1 MMRERRKAPVL
12 LALLVC
18 GCLSLAAQQT
28 PATSMDRDLMEI
40 TVSRLE
46 SLYASHM
53 YTVRQVT
60 QWYLDRIARY
70 NDVYKPILHVDSAS
84 ALAIAAAEDEAAA
97 RGGAS
102 FARGALWGVPVV
114 IKSNTSVKGL

>member
-1 MMRERRKAPVL
+1 MMRERRMARVL
-12 LALLVC
+12 PALLVC
-18 GCLSLAAQQT
+18 GCLSLAAQRT
-28 PATSMDRDLMEI
+28 PATPMDRDLMEI

-46 SLYASHM
+46 SLYASHT

-70 NDVYKPILHVDSAS
+70 NDVYKSILHVDSLNALAAAS
-84 ALAIAAAEDEAAA
+84 AEDAAAG

-102 FARGALWGVPVV
+102 FARGQLWGVPIV
-114 IKSNTSVKGL
+114 IKSN